1 MYKFILASKSPRRRE
16 LLQNIGMVFD
26 VVESDF
32 DENTISKNIEPKLY
46 VQELA
51 LGKATSLLKKA
62 PRKTLVI
69 GADTVVCLDNKIL
82 GKPADRD
89 DAINML
95 KLLSGKV
102 HQVYTGV
109 CVSRSDDG
117 KTISSYEKTDV
128 YFDEIS
134 ESDIEYYIDNFSVM
148 DKAGAYGIQEYAG
161 VFVKKIDGDYFN
173 IVGLPV
179 HLLHKIINSEF
190 GKE

>member
-1 MYKFILASKSPRRRE
+1 MYKYILASKSPRRKE

-26 VVESDF
+26 VIESDF
-32 DENTISKNIEPKLY
+32 DENTIPKNIEPKLY

-51 LGKATSLLKKA
+51 LGKATSLLKNA

-82 GKPADRD
+82 GKPKDRN

-95 KLLSGKV
+95 KMLSGKV

-109 CVSRSDDG
+109 CVARTDDG
-117 KTISSYEKTDV
+117 KTVSSYERTDV

-134 ESDIEYYIDNFSVM
+134 EKDIEYYLDNFSVL

-161 VFVKKIDGDYFN
+161 VFVNKIDGDYFN

>member
-1 MYKFILASKSPRRRE
+1 MYKYILASKSPRRKE
-16 LLQNIGMVFD
+16 LLKNIGMVFD
-26 VVESDF
+26 VIESDF
-32 DENTISKNIEPKLY
+32 DENTIPKNIEPKLY

-51 LGKATSLLKKA
+51 LGKATSLLKSA
-62 PRKTLVI
+62 PKKSLII
-69 GADTVVCLDNKIL
+69 GADTVVCLDNNIL
-82 GKPADRD
+82 GKPVDRN

-95 KLLSGKV
+95 KMLSGNV

-109 CVSRSDDG
+109 CVARADDG
-117 KTISSYEKTDV
+117 KTVSSYEKTDV
-128 YFDEIS
+128 YFDEIGDK
-134 ESDIEYYIDNFSVM
+134 EIEHYIDNYSVL

>member
-1 MYKFILASKSPRRRE
+1 MYNYILASKSPRRKE
-16 LLQNIGMVFD
+16 LLKNIGMIFD
-26 VVESDF
+26 VIESDF
-32 DENTISKNIEPKLY
+32 DENTIPKDIEPKLY

-51 LGKATSLLKKA
+51 LGKATSLLKSA

-69 GADTVVCLDNKIL
+69 GADTVVCIDNKIL
-82 GKPADRD
+82 GKPSDRNE
-89 DAINML
+89 AINML
-95 KLLSGKV
+95 KMLSGKV

-109 CVSRSDDG
+109 CVARTDDG
-117 KTISSYEKTDV
+117 KIISSYEKTDV

-134 ESDIEYYIDNFSVM
+134 EKDIEHYIDKFSVL

-190 GKE
+190 GEE

>member
-1 MYKFILASKSPRRRE
+1 MYNYILASKSPRRKE
-16 LLQNIGMVFD
+16 LLKNIGMIFD
-26 VVESDF
+26 VIESDF
-32 DENTISKNIEPKLY
+32 DENTVPKDIEPKLY

-51 LGKATSLLKKA
+51 LGKATSLLKSA

-69 GADTVVCLDNKIL
+69 GADTVVCIDNKIL
-82 GKPADRD
+82 GKPSDRNE
-89 DAINML
+89 AINML
-95 KLLSGKV
+95 KMLSGKV

-109 CVSRSDDG
+109 CVARTDDG
-117 KTISSYEKTDV
+117 KIISSYEKTDV

-134 ESDIEYYIDNFSVM
+134 EKDIEHYIDKFSVL

-190 GKE
+190 GEE

>member
-1 MYKFILASKSPRRRE
+1 MYKFILASKSPRRKE

-26 VVESDF
+26 VIESDF
-32 DENTISKNIEPKLY
+32 DENTISKDIEPKLY

-51 LGKATSLLKKA
+51 IGKASALLKNV
-62 PRKTLVI
+62 PRKSLVI
-69 GADTVVCLDNKIL
+69 GADTVVCLDSKIL
-82 GKPADRD
+82 GKPTDRN

-95 KLLSGKV
+95 KMLSGRV

-109 CVSRSDDG
+109 CVARSDDG
-117 KTISSYEKTDV
+117 KIVSSYEKTDV
-128 YFDEIS
+128 YFDEIC
-134 ESDIEYYIDNFSVM
+134 EKDIEHYVDNYSVL

-161 VFVKKIDGDYFN
+161 VFVNKIDGDYFN